1 MAKKLNYADMAVA
14 IITQLGTQENLTN
27 VNHCATRLRV
37 VVRDPSR
44 VDAAALKKI
53 DGVLG
58 VEVRENQVQVIV
70 GQIIEDLFLEVE
82 KRVGKTS
89 AGGAGKPQ
97 EKKLVAVFSNFLQL
111 MAGIM
116 SPVIPSL
123 IAAGFL
129 TCLLL
134 LLNLVF
140 GLEST
145 NSTYVILNNL
155 AHSVL
160 LFPAGLRRLYLGE
173 EIRYRAGAGD
183 AAGVL
188 AAVPGLGR
196 DGGSR
201 RLHELFRYSGAIDYL

>member
-1 MAKKLNYADMAVA
+1 MC
-14 IITQLGTQENLTN
+14 I
-27 VNHCATRLRV
+27 
-37 VVRDPSR
+37 RDRSK

-82 KRVGKTS
+82 KRVGKTN
-89 AGGAGKPQ
+89 ANGAGKPQ
-97 EKKLVAVFSNFLQL
+97 EKKLVAIFSNFLQL

-134 LLNLVF
+134 LLNLVRC
-140 GLEST
+140 
-145 NSTYVILNNL
+145 V
-155 AHSVL
+155 
-160 LFPAGLRRLYLGE
+160 
-173 EIRYRAGAGD
+173 
-183 AAGVL
+183 
-188 AAVPGLGR
+188 
-196 DGGSR
+196 
-201 RLHELFRYSGAIDYL
+201 

>member
-1 MAKKLNYADMAVA
+1 MAKKLNYADMAAA

-37 VVRDPSR
+37 VVRDPSK

-82 KRVGKTS
+82 KRVGKTN
-89 AGGAGKPQ
+89 ANGAGKPQ
-97 EKKLVAVFSNFLQL
+97 EKKLVAIFSNFLQL

-145 NSTYVILNNL
+145 NSTYVILNNFR
-155 AHSVL
+155 L
-160 LFPAGLRRLYLGE
+160 LLPAGLRCLHLGE
-173 EIRYRAGAGD
+173 EIRHGTGAGN

-196 DGGSR
+196 HGGSR
-201 RLHELFRYSGAIDYL
+201 RLYDVFRYSGAVDNV

>member
-1 MAKKLNYADMAVA
+1 MAKKLNYADMAAA

-37 VVRDPSR
+37 VVRDPSK

-82 KRVGKTS
+82 KRVGKTN
-89 AGGAGKPQ
+89 ANGAGKPQ
-97 EKKLVAVFSNFLQL
+97 EKKLVAIFSNFLQL

-155 AHSVL
+155 AQSVFYFL
-160 LFPAGLRRLYLGE
+160 PVFVAYTSAKKFDTEP
-173 EIRYRAGAGD
+173 
-183 AAGVL
+183 VL
-188 AAVPGLGR
+188 AMLLAC
-196 DGGSR
+196 
-201 RLHELFRYSGAIDYL
+201 